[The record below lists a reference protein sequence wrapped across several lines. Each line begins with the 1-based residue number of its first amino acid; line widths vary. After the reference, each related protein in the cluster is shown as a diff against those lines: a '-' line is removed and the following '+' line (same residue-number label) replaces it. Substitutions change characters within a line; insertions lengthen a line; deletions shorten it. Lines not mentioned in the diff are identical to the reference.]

1 MKKGFKEVKYIKKR
15 EVNNKLIKHIN
26 ISAIIK
32 LATTYLKHDLERLQ
46 Q

>member
-1 MKKGFKEVKYIKKR
+1 MKKGFFKEVKYKKKR
-15 EVNNKLIKHIN
+15 EDNKLKHIN

>member
-1 MKKGFKEVKYIKKR
+1 MKKGFKEVKYKKKR
-15 EVNNKLIKHIN
+15 EVNNKLKHIN

>member
-1 MKKGFKEVKYIKKR
+1 MKKGFKEFKYKKKR
-15 EVNNKLIKHIN
+15 EEVNNKLKHIN